1 MRPLTAFLL
10 GLLAAGCTVD
20 SPPDPWLPVVVR
32 SAPTGTL
39 SEALVVAERQHAQGI
54 ECGTQYMFDMA
65 ALARTADKH
74 VPELVE
80 AIRSGVGVSHA
91 LVLLHFM
98 QERALVAVP
107 AFLDLS
113 RHPDP
118 TVRQRAID
126 ALNAALTAAD
136 PQDSCCQAASENAVG
151 RRRTTRCS
159 GRRIARMELRR

>member
-1 MRPLTAFLL
+1 MRPITASLL

-20 SPPDPWLPVVVR
+20 SLPPPRLPLIVS

-65 ALARTADKH
+65 ALAQTADKH

-80 AIRSGVGVSHA
+80 AIRSGVGASHA
-91 LVLLHFM
+91 LFLLHFM
-98 QERALVAVP
+98 QERALVTVP
-107 AFLDLS
+107 AILDLS
-113 RHPDP
+113 RDPDP
-118 TVRQRAID
+118 TVRQRAIE

-136 PQDSCCQAASENAVG
+136 PQDSCCPDSESAVG

-159 GRRIARMELRR
+159 GRATARMEARR